1 MLTIK
6 DKFVLTIKEISMLI
20 INDTFMLT
28 IKGYRSH

>member
-6 DKFVLTIKEISMLI
+6 DKFVITIKEISMLI